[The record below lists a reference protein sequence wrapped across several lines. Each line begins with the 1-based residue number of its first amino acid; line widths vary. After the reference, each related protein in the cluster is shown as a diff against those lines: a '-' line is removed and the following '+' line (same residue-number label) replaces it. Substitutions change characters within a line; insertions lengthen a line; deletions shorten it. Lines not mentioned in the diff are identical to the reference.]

1 MKKNVAIIF
10 GGKSGEHEV
19 SVNSALSIEANI
31 NHELFNTVAIGIAHN
46 GSWQVGKNIAE
57 LVKDGKVLAKDQ
69 LTLPNNDV
77 IKQLLSADVIF
88 PIIHGTNG
96 EDGTLQGLL
105 EMANVPYVGSKVLG
119 SATAMDKVIQKQL
132 CSYINLPQADYY
144 TFTRLEWE
152 NKQAEIIEDISKNIK
167 YPNFVKPANLGSSVG
182 ISKVK
187 SKSDLIIA
195 INQALT
201 YDNKILVEE
210 GIENILEV
218 EVSVLGNE
226 NPKASV
232 CGSIHPNTEF
242 YDYETKYITDDIV
255 AKIPAEIPQNISEQI
270 RQIAIDAYQ
279 VLNCQGLARVD
290 FFYQQDHNRIVL
302 NEINT
307 LPGFTK
313 ISMYPKLWA
322 ATDLSY
328 TDLIT
333 NLIELGIE
341 SWNAKQQLKYTY

>member
-1 MKKNVAIIF
+1 MKKNVMIIF

-31 NHELFNTVAIGIAHN
+31 DRQLFDTTALGIAHN
-46 GSWQVGKNIAE
+46 GSWCTAKTISE
-57 LVKDGKVLAKDQ
+57 LIEEGKVVAKDDR
-69 LTLPNNDV
+69 TLPNTEV
-77 IKQLLSADVIF
+77 VKQLLSADVIF

-105 EMANVPYVGSKVLG
+105 ELANVPYVGSRVLG
-119 SATAMDKVIQKQL
+119 SATSMDKVIQKQL
-132 CSYINLPQADYY
+132 CSHINLPQADFF
-144 TFTRLEWE
+144 TFTKPEWDNQRQQILDDI
-152 NKQAEIIEDISKNIK
+152 NKHIK

-187 SKSDLIIA
+187 SQDDLIKAIEIA
-195 INQALT
+195 LQ

-218 EVSVLGNE
+218 EVSVLGNQ
-226 NPKASV
+226 NPEASV

-255 AKIPAEIPQNISEQI
+255 AKIPAEIPNTVSEEI
-270 RQIAIDAYQ
+270 RKIAIEAYQ

-290 FFYQQDHNRIVL
+290 FFYQRDHNRIVL

-313 ISMYPKLWA
+313 ISMYPKLWSA
-322 ATDLSY
+322 SGLNY

-333 NLIELGIE
+333 KLINLGQE
-341 SWNAKQQLKYTY
+341 SWQNKQQLKYTY

>member
-1 MKKNVAIIF
+1 MKKNVVIIF

-19 SVNSALSIEANI
+19 SVNSALSIETNI
-31 NHELFNTVAIGIAHN
+31 NKELFNTTAVGIAHN
-46 GSWQVGKNIAE
+46 GSWQVGKQISE
-57 LVKDGKVLAKDQ
+57 LVKEGKVVAKND
-69 LTLPNNDV
+69 LTLPSNEV
-77 IKQLLSADVIF
+77 IKELLAADIIF

-105 EMANVPYVGSKVLG
+105 ELANVPYVGSKVLG

-132 CSYINLPQADYY
+132 CSYVNLPQADYF
-144 TFTRLEWE
+144 TFTKLEWN
-152 NKQAEIIEDISKNIK
+152 NKKQEIINQISSYIK

-187 SKSDLIIA
+187 SKEELVSA
-195 INQALT
+195 ITEALA

-210 GIENILEV
+210 GIENILEI

-242 YDYETKYITDDIV
+242 YDYETKYITDDVV
-255 AKIPAEIPQNISEQI
+255 AKIPAEIPESISEQI
-270 RQIAIDAYQ
+270 RQIAIEAYQ

-290 FFYQQDHNRIVL
+290 FFYQKDHNRIVL

-322 ATDLSY
+322 ATDLNY
-328 TDLIT
+328 TNLIT
-333 NLIELGIE
+333 KLIELGLE
-341 SWNAKQQLKYTY
+341 SWQAKQQLKYTY